1 MIKYTKQDIDKEL
14 LKLGMSN
21 TWSSNKKRKF
31 ILEIFEK
38 WNGKIIS
45 LHDKEELKEAEEILE
60 LCGAAMTIYKSKPHK
75 RNYKK
80 TTTKKKT
87 KTTKKKTKTTKK
99 KTKKSGDGEGC
110 WGWLALVILF
120 LLSIFGC

>member
-87 KTTKKKTKTTKK
+87 KTTKKKTK
-99 KTKKSGDGEGC
+99 KSGDGEGYG
-110 WGWLALVILF
+110 GWFALFILF
-120 LLSIFGC
+120 LLLISGC